1 MNTMKPKKLSI
12 SLLLCIMLLLFV
24 GCGNH
29 KQADFENVSF
39 GDSEGPEFFVYNDGM
54 QVYFEQISFD
64 VTTSSLKEE
73 KAEIYLSKDEGKAL
87 IELLNPYSSNL
98 TTDVLKSDFMRSY
111 IVKLDDSTTLQ
122 IDADCNYPDKD
133 HATYMFVMHHQ
144 AGVVI
149 QGTYVDA
156 SIAEYLAD
164 KMN

>member
-1 MNTMKPKKLSI
+1 
-12 SLLLCIMLLLFV
+12 
-24 GCGNH
+24 
-29 KQADFENVSF
+29 
-39 GDSEGPEFFVYNDGM
+39 M

-73 KAEIYLSKDEGKAL
+73 KTEIYLSKDEGKAL

>member
-1 MNTMKPKKLSI
+1 MDTMKLKKLSI
-12 SLLLCIMLLLFV
+12 FLLLCIMPFLFV
-24 GCGNH
+24 GCGNR
-29 KQADFENVSF
+29 KQADIENASF
-39 GDSEGPEFFVYNDGM
+39 GDSEVSGFFVYNDAM

-73 KAEIYLSKDEGKAL
+73 KTEIYLSEDEGKAL
-87 IELLNPYSSNL
+87 IELLNPYSSSL

-111 IVKLDDSTTLQ
+111 IVKLDDNTTLQ

-133 HATYMFVMHHQ
+133 HATYMFVMQHQ
-144 AGVVI
+144 AGAVI

-156 SIAEYLAD
+156 SIAECLAD